1 MARTL
6 SVDRFHI
13 EANAA
18 WASLRASLK
27 LVAAPDE
34 DEDED
39 EDGEEPAESGVHWA
53 ECEPSGAPQLSLV
66 APPGS
71 GSAPKRKSS
80 TSVSL
85 SDPDSKLR
93 HKPGQRPHRVHP
105 SRRRPAKSGDS
116 ARSLPLPLSR
126 DSLPAG
132 L

>member
-39 EDGEEPAESGVHWA
+39 EDEDGEEPPESGVH
-53 ECEPSGAPQLSLV
+53 
-66 APPGS
+66 
-71 GSAPKRKSS
+71 
-80 TSVSL
+80 
-85 SDPDSKLR
+85 
-93 HKPGQRPHRVHP
+93 
-105 SRRRPAKSGDS
+105 
-116 ARSLPLPLSR
+116 
-126 DSLPAG
+126 
-132 L
+132 